1 MFTSLKPRPIRSL
14 NFAPLTIVVIALWV
28 SISTMLFAQTAER
41 PSTEAFSSPQ
51 KTLDRFDKAVRAEK
65 WREEYLSYS
74 HSLRS
79 RFTYFLIRAVDE
91 LSSENDLM
99 LKASQALQE
108 QGVPDEAFTN
118 YTSLRAVNQS
128 ITPEEFQQQLQQRL
142 DRWKN
147 EIYPKVAQWSE
158 LIEDLQPL
166 LSENHKRHE
175 LDPTHPS
182 QTGII
187 RHFNF
192 HYYEPAT
199 DLTFSQR
206 KAQAKIVAI
215 VRDPNWESV
224 EDPNAKADVKQASFI
239 DRFSA
244 KITRLVSGSNIRR
257 PPENVQLIF
266 EDNEWRIDSIPYR

>member
-1 MFTSLKPRPIRSL
+1 MFTSFTPRPTRSL
-14 NFAPLTIVVIALWV
+14 NFDPLMIVLTALWV
-28 SISTMLFAQTAER
+28 SLSTMLFAQTAER
-41 PSTEAFSSPQ
+41 RATEGFSSPQ
-51 KTLDRFDKAVRAEK
+51 KTLDTFSEAVRAEK

-99 LKASQALQE
+99 LKASQKLQE
-108 QGVPDEAFTN
+108 HGVPDEAFTN

-147 EIYPKVAQWSE
+147 EIYPKVAQWPE

-166 LSENHKRHE
+166 LSENNKRHK

-199 DLTFSQR
+199 DVTFSQR
-206 KAQAKIVAI
+206 KAQAKIVAV
-215 VRDPNWESV
+215 VRDPDWESV
-224 EDPNAKADVKQASFI
+224 ENPHAKAEVEKPSFI

-244 KITRLVSGSNIRR
+244 KISRLVSGSNIRR
-257 PPENVQLIF
+257 PPGNVQLIF